1 MLEEIDYS
9 EESKYDLFESVSD
22 GKASDWISCCIAIM
36 APSFEDI
43 EKELNKKNI
52 KINKRQYKKVC
63 KKLGLISSKK

>member
-22 GKASDWISCCIAIM
+22 GRATDWISCCIANM

-43 EKELNKKNI
+43 KKELDKKNI
-52 KINKRQYKKVC
+52 KINKKQYEKAC
-63 KKLGLISSKK
+63 KKLGLPKN